1 MVMKKLGAFLLSA
14 AMVMSL
20 TACGGGGKKLMHLL
34 LPNR

>member
-1 MVMKKLGAFLLSA
+1 MVMKKLGAILLSA

-20 TACGGGGKKLMHLL
+20 TACGGGKKLMHLL